1 LVFHPIHLSIGV
13 SLSVPNSPVPSPS
26 APKAD
31 LTPSKRPMFRD
42 MAVLEEEAG
51 TKACAHEAVAA
62 AAIIDVDFIVLFK
75 YT

>member
-1 LVFHPIHLSIGV
+1 
-13 SLSVPNSPVPSPS
+13 
-26 APKAD
+26 
-31 LTPSKRPMFRD
+31 MFRD